1 MKILISDRH
10 QVNAQKR
17 MRTWSSRVKLIFVS
31 HINRVTRMDKPCL
44 KHAKNPAKVSYYL
57 IDL

>member
-1 MKILISDRH
+1 MKILTSDRH

-44 KHAKNPAKVSYYL
+44 KHAENPAKVSYYL

>member
-1 MKILISDRH
+1 MEIRVSDRH

-44 KHAKNPAKVSYYL
+44 KHAENPAKVSYYP